1 ALDDYYNEERSR
13 YYAALQTVDP
23 KTINI
28 TQWLEYFTEGVAV
41 SMGRVKQ
48 AILNLSVD
56 RRLKE
61 QRGQI
66 YLNDRQMKI
75 LKYLQTNPRIT
86 INEIQK
92 MFDISRDTA
101 NRELKLLLENKLVK
115 RIGKGRAIY
124 YELA

>member
-1 ALDDYYNEERSR
+1 
-13 YYAALQTVDP
+13 
-23 KTINI
+23 
-28 TQWLEYFTEGVAV
+28 
-41 SMGRVKQ
+41 MGRVKQ
-48 AILNLSVD
+48 AILDLSVD

-66 YLNDRQMKI
+66 YLNDRQMNI

-86 INEIQK
+86 ISEIQK

-101 NRELKLLLENKLVK
+101 NRDLKLLLENKLVN

>member
-1 ALDDYYNEERSR
+1 
-13 YYAALQTVDP
+13 
-23 KTINI
+23 
-28 TQWLEYFTEGVAV
+28 
-41 SMGRVKQ
+41 MGRVKQ
-48 AILNLSVD
+48 AILDLSVD
-56 RRLKE
+56 LRLKE
-61 QRGQI
+61 ERGQI

-86 INEIQK
+86 ISEIQK
-92 MFDISRDTA
+92 MFDKKISRDTA